1 MADQGRQ
8 YAYGGMV
15 DTTAFVSLSLFCK
28 FLLSYY
34 FCYLLIFMNNC
45 MTKYLRILVLMVISG
60 VVLSSCKKKASPQEV
75 ALNFMHAIQESNFD
89 LARDYATRE
98 SQQVIQL
105 YSFFDARRNDSE
117 RDKIKKAGIEVI
129 DAQENGDKAT
139 VTVLN
144 SSSKQKENLQLVK
157 ENGQW
162 KISLSLESIIPN
174 YSTPV
179 TPAMDSASM
188 MQADTSAIPV
198 N

>member
-1 MADQGRQ
+1 
-8 YAYGGMV
+8 
-15 DTTAFVSLSLFCK
+15 
-28 FLLSYY
+28 
-34 FCYLLIFMNNC
+34 MNNC
-45 MTKYLRILVLMVISG
+45 MTKYLRFLFLMVISG

-188 MQADTSAIPV
+188 MQQDTTGIPV